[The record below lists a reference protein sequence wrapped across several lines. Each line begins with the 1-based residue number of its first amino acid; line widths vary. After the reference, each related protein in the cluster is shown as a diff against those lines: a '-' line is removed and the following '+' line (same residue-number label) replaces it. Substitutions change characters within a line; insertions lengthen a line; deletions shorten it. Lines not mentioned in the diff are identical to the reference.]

1 MFWIIGGTGEAAEV
15 ERQILDMDNY
25 VITIATEEGKEFL
38 RGSRFF
44 VGRMDM
50 EEMKIFC
57 RKWEIKSILDL
68 SHPYAQIVSENAKT
82 VAKELKIDY
91 YRYVRPKAISG
102 DKEIFVE
109 DVEGVCQYIRS
120 LSGTF
125 LFSTGSKNAPEFLR
139 VRGENRFIFRVL
151 PSEDSIRILREHGVE
166 MKDIIAE
173 LGPFSEEQNY
183 LTMKEKAVD
192 YLITKDSGSV
202 GGADEKIRAA
212 RRLGV
217 QSIVIGRREESG
229 IDLGEAVRMIR
240 GSNTQKG
247 RI

>member
-1 MFWIIGGTGEAAEV
+1 MFWIIGGTSEAAEV

-25 VITIATEEGKEFL
+25 VITIATEDGKEFL

-44 VGRMDM
+44 VGRMNTD
-50 EEMKIFC
+50 EMKNFC
-57 RKWEIKSILDL
+57 QERGIQCILDL

-91 YRYVRPKAISG
+91 YRYVRPKVISG
-102 DKEIFVE
+102 EEEIFVE
-109 DVEGVCQYIRS
+109 DVEEVCQYIRM

-125 LFSTGSKNAPEFLR
+125 LFSTGSKNAPEFLK
-139 VRGENRFIFRVL
+139 VRGKNRFIFRVL
-151 PSEDSIRILREHGVE
+151 PSEESIRILREHGVE

-183 LTMKEKAVD
+183 LTMKEKEVD
-192 YLITKDSGSV
+192 YLVTKDSGV
-202 GGADEKIRAA
+202 IGGADEKIRAA

-217 QSIVIGRREESG
+217 RTIVIGRREESG
-229 IDLGEAVRMIR
+229 IDLEEAVRMVR
-240 GSNTQKG
+240 GSE
-247 RI
+247 I